1 MAKGIYIRTEKTRE
15 IIRQSRIG
23 KKASPETI
31 MKISMS
37 KKGVRKSEE
46 TKKRMSIA
54 QKINASKFTKEH
66 RNKQAQTITG
76 RKFSLE
82 TRLKMSLSKRKE
94 KHNQW
99 KGGIT
104 PLYLQIRHHIKARQ
118 FSSDCFQRDN
128 YTCQDCGIRGGK
140 LCCHHIKHFSW
151 IIEEYNIKTLEQ
163 AIDCE
168 ELWNINNGITLCVDC
183 HIFKHKQ
190 DGYKL

>member
-1 MAKGIYIRTEKTRE
+1 MKFQKGHTMTPEMRFKISQKLKGIKR
-15 IIRQSRIG
+15 
-23 KKASPETI
+23 SPETRA
-31 MKISMS
+31 K
-37 KKGVRKSEE
+37 
-46 TKKRMSIA
+46 MSISGKLNNS
-54 QKINASKFTKEH
+54 KITPAG
-66 RNKQAQTITG
+66 RARQAAKITG
-76 RKFSLE
+76 RKHSEE
-82 TRLKMSLSKRKE
+82 TRLKMSLAQSGDKS
-94 KHNQW
+94 NTW

-151 IIEEYNIKTLEQ
+151 IIEEYNIKTPEQ
-163 AIDCE
+163 AVDCE
-168 ELWNINNGITLCVDC
+168 ELWNVNNGITLCVDC